1 MSYAQDLI
9 NEYTAEQKSA
19 TDTPVETVET
29 QSEPVSSTEQVPEPV
44 IEPVSTDDKSEE
56 VTEPEP
62 KEDKVTEDNQ
72 VELKEEHTH
81 EPKPDLSKL
90 TKEEKAAHSFQ
101 RQLAKQKAKYES
113 SVEDIKKSFQSQ
125 IDELKKSMTSK
136 KEEPMKQR
144 EDFDNDTDFVD
155 YLTMRGVDKRL
166 AERDEADAKARA
178 EREEAEKA
186 EREANERQQEIA
198 NYFNTN
204 AQNAFGEQFGDFE
217 KLVQKSVANGLADVL
232 DQAPSVRDYIFTNP
246 NGPVVLNEMLR
257 NRDSF
262 VRIMSRGAS
271 PMDAVIE
278 CHDLA
283 REIASRAPA
292 VEQPKQTMPNLGKPG
307 AGSAPRTAPDMW
319 NDDSSLIDYVRRH
332 R

>member
-1 MSYAQDLI
+1 MSYAQDVMDEI
-9 NEYTAEQKSA
+9 KNEQSA
-19 TDTPVETVET
+19 AVEAPVEETTQQVEPTVTET
-29 QSEPVSSTEQVPEPV
+29 PAEESKPEETTQPEP
-44 IEPVSTDDKSEE
+44 EHTEEE
-56 VTEPEP
+56 VPPVAEEP
-62 KEDKVTEDNQ
+62 KKV
-72 VELKEEHTH
+72 
-81 EPKPDLSKL
+81 EPKPDFSQL
-90 TKEEKAAHSFQ
+90 TKEQKAEHAFQ
-101 RQLAKQKAKYES
+101 KQLAKQKAKYES

>member
-1 MSYAQDLI
+1 MDEI
-9 NEYTAEQKSA
+9 KNEQSAAAEAPVETPQPEEKPVE
-19 TDTPVETVET
+19 TPVEESKPEVEDPKP
-29 QSEPVSSTEQVPEPV
+29 EETEQKV
-44 IEPVSTDDKSEE
+44 D
-56 VTEPEP
+56 
-62 KEDKVTEDNQ
+62 ED
-72 VELKEEHTH
+72 
-81 EPKPDLSKL
+81 PKPVEDPKPAENKPDFTQL
-90 TKEEKAAHSFQ
+90 TKEQKAEHAFQ
-101 RQLAKQKAKYES
+101 KQLAKQKAKYES
-113 SVEDIKKSFQSQ
+113 SVEEMKKSFQSQ
-125 IDELKKSMTSK
+125 LDEIKKAMAPK

-166 AERDEADAKARA
+166 AERDEQEAKARA
-178 EREEAEKA
+178 EREESEKA
-186 EREANERQQEIA
+186 QREEAERQQELA
-198 NYFNTN
+198 NYFNAN
-204 AQNAFGEQFGDFE
+204 AKNAFGEQFGEFE

-232 DQAPSVRDYIFTNP
+232 DEAPSVRDYIFSNP
-246 NGPVVLNEMLR
+246 NGPIVLNEMLR

-271 PMDAVIE
+271 PMEAVIE

-283 REIASRAPA
+283 REIASRVPEP
-292 VEQPKQTMPNLGKPG
+292 EQPKPTMPNLGKPG

>member
-1 MSYAQDLI
+1 MSFAQDVI
-9 NEYTAEQKSA
+9 DEIKNEQSA
-19 TDTPVETVET
+19 AVEAPVEETTQQVEPTVTET
-29 QSEPVSSTEQVPEPV
+29 PAEEPKPEETTQPEP
-44 IEPVSTDDKSEE
+44 EHTEEE
-56 VTEPEP
+56 VPPVAEEP
-62 KEDKVTEDNQ
+62 KKV
-72 VELKEEHTH
+72 
-81 EPKPDLSKL
+81 EPKPDFSQL
-90 TKEEKAAHSFQ
+90 TKEQKAEHAFQ
-101 RQLAKQKAKYES
+101 KQLAKQKAKYES